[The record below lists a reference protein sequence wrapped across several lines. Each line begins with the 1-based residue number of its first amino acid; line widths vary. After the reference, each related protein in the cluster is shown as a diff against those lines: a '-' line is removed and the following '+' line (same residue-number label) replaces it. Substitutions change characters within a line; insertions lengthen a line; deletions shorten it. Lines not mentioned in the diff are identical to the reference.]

1 MSDSLF
7 PAEAPAAPLAPSSS
21 PYRVLARK
29 YRPQRFE
36 DLIGQ
41 EAMVRTIANSFTV
54 GRIHQAYIFTGVRGT
69 GKTTTARI
77 LARALNY
84 SVPGRIDQPSVDMP
98 ELGVHC
104 QAIMDS
110 RHVDVIEMDAASH
123 TGVDDV
129 REIIEN
135 ARYRPVSARTKVYV
149 IDEVHMLSKQA
160 FNALL
165 KTLEEPPEHVKFLFA
180 TTEIEK
186 VPVTVRSRCIRFDLK
201 RIELGLMIGHLEK
214 ICGLEGVA
222 AEPEA
227 LAVIARVAEGSVRD
241 ALSLLDQAIAYGG
254 PAGVTALDVRDM
266 LGLSDRG
273 EIVTLF
279 ERAMKG
285 EIAEAL
291 ELMRALYR
299 AGADPAD
306 VLLEIAEVC
315 HYVTQVKIAPEAP
328 DDATIGQSQRER
340 GREFARRLSM
350 GALTRAWQI
359 LLKGFDDVNDL
370 PRPLA
375 SAEMALIRLA
385 YASDLPTPEEAL
397 RKLAETTDYAP
408 RHAPPLPPAGV
419 GPREGASAAGGPERG
434 PAQNAPE
441 PAKPPASAVRLAR
454 FEDVVAL
461 ARARRDIQ
469 LVQALER
476 DVRLDRFEQGSIAF
490 SLVEGASPGLAQ
502 MLAKR
507 LQEWTGERWMVA
519 LAPGS
524 TAPTL
529 REIQSA
535 REAERTTDAAAHPVV
550 RKVLERFKGARIV
563 EVRAP
568 EAAAAPAHPR
578 PRRTTTSATPIPNR
592 STTIFERGEA
602 AMDIMGMMK
611 KAQEVQA
618 KLQEAQEELGR
629 VEVEGASGG
638 GMVRIAMTAKGEIRG
653 IQIDSSL
660 LTPSDK
666 EMLEDLIMAAFADA
680 KGKAERAAAEKM
692 QSLTAGLPLPP
703 GMKLPF

>member
-1 MSDSLF
+1 MNNSLF
-7 PAEAPAAPLAPSSS
+7 PAEAPAAPLASS
-21 PYRVLARK
+21 PAPSASLYRVLARK

-54 GRIHQAYIFTGVRGT
+54 NRLHQAYIFTGVRGT

-84 SVPGRIDQPSVDMP
+84 SVPGKIDRPSVDMP

-135 ARYRPVSARTKVYV
+135 ARYRPVSARTKVYI

-186 VPVTVRSRCIRFDLK
+186 VPITVRSRCIRFDLK
-201 RIELGLMIGHLEK
+201 RIKSGLMIRHLEK
-214 ICGLEGVA
+214 ICDLEGVS

-241 ALSLLDQAIAYGG
+241 ALSLLDQGIAYGG
-254 PAGVTALDVRDM
+254 PGGVTALAVRDM

-273 EIVTLF
+273 ETVTLF

-291 ELMRALYR
+291 ELTRALYH

-306 VLLEIAEVC
+306 ILLELAEVC

-328 DDATIGQSQRER
+328 DDATIGESQREK
-340 GREFARRLSM
+340 GREFARRLSI

-359 LLKGFDDVNDL
+359 LLKGFDDVNNS

-385 YASDLPTPEEAL
+385 YAADLPTPEEAL
-397 RKLAETTDYAP
+397 RKLAEATDY
-408 RHAPPLPPAGV
+408 APPLPPTGSPP
-419 GPREGASAAGGPERG
+419 GGASAAAERVSAG
-434 PAQNAPE
+434 SAPA
-441 PAKPPASAVRLAR
+441 PAKPPASPVRLAR

-490 SLVEGASPGLAQ
+490 SLIDGASPGLAQ
-502 MLAKR
+502 TLAKR

-529 REIQSA
+529 REVQSA
-535 REAERTTDAAAHPVV
+535 REAERTTGAAAHPVV

-568 EAAAAPAHPR
+568 EAAAAPAPS
-578 PRRTTTSATPIPNR
+578 PSELDDDVGYAN
-592 STTIFERGEA
+592 SGSVDD
-602 AMDIMGMMK
+602 DI
-611 KAQEVQA
+611 
-618 KLQEAQEELGR
+618 
-629 VEVEGASGG
+629 
-638 GMVRIAMTAKGEIRG
+638 
-653 IQIDSSL
+653 
-660 LTPSDK
+660 
-666 EMLEDLIMAAFADA
+666 
-680 KGKAERAAAEKM
+680 
-692 QSLTAGLPLPP
+692 
-703 GMKLPF
+703 